1 MATKQKGQT
10 TRPPLAPQTDYTPEF
25 RAHVVSLWLLH
36 RNASYVADMA
46 GCDNRTVKRWVD
58 EYEQDANKAQ
68 ELHAAYNDRL
78 QEHEL
83 LNMQMV
89 RRRALQQVYDR
100 LPEASAAQ
108 AATIYGILFDK
119 EQILRGNAQAAQTN
133 VFIDTSGMSDV
144 DKADLLSK
152 ALKRTMTSEPL
163 DVEATEVEEK

>member
-1 MATKQKGQT
+1 MPTKQKGQT
-10 TRPPLAPQTDYTPEF
+10 TRPPLVPQTDYTPEF
-25 RAHVVSLWLLH
+25 KAHVVSLWLLH

-46 GCDNRTVKRWVD
+46 GCSIATVRRWVD
-58 EYEQDANKAQ
+58 EYEQDASRAQ

-133 VFIDTSGMSDV
+133 VFIDTSGMSDA
-144 DKADLLSK
+144 DKADLLTK
-152 ALKRTMTSEPL
+152 ALKRTIAPEPL
-163 DVEATEVEEK
+163 DVEATEVEDK

>member
-1 MATKQKGQT
+1 MATRPKGQT
-10 TRPPLAPQTDYTPEF
+10 TRPPLVPQTDYTPEF
-25 RAHVVSLWLLH
+25 KAHVVSLWLLH

-46 GCDNRTVKRWVD
+46 GCAVPTVLRWVD
-58 EYEQDANKAQ
+58 EYEQDANRAQ

-133 VFIDTSGMSDV
+133 VFIDTSGMSDA

-152 ALKRTMTSEPL
+152 ALKRTVASEPL
-163 DVEATEVEEK
+163 DVEATEIEDK